1 MRRLFDN
8 PYLLLA
14 LTALFWSGNMV
25 VGRGIRGD
33 VPPFGLAFWRWT
45 LALLILLPIAL
56 PHLREQWPALRR
68 SWLPVVLL
76 GALGVGG
83 YNTFAY
89 LALQHTTAINATML
103 NSLIP
108 VATMVLAWLLLRRP
122 LHRFETIGVL
132 VSLIG
137 VTVIV
142 SHGNL
147 AGLIDF
153 RLNPGDLWMLVAVL
167 DWGLY
172 TVGLHWRPKGVDPML
187 MLAAMMVV
195 GVLVLA
201 PAWAWELSQG
211 HGIALNAGSVSGI
224 AYTAIFPG
232 LLGYVFYN
240 RGVTLVGPSQSALFL
255 HLMPVFATLLSAIF
269 LEELPA
275 LFHAYGIAAILCG
288 IWLTTRSPKV
298 AA

>member
-1 MRRLFDN
+1 MRRLFDY

-33 VPPFGLAFWRWT
+33 VPPLGLAFWRWT

-56 PHLREQWPALRR
+56 PHLRTQWPALRR
-68 SWLPVVLL
+68 NIVPVVLL

-108 VATMVLAWLLLRRP
+108 VATMLLAWLLLRRP
-122 LHRFETIGVL
+122 LHRLEIVGVL
-132 VSLIG
+132 VSLAG
-137 VTVIV
+137 VLVII
-142 SHGNL
+142 SRGNPASL
-147 AGLIDF
+147 LEL

-172 TVGLHWRPKGVDPML
+172 TVGLHWRPKGVDPIL
-187 MLAAMMVV
+187 LLAAMILV
-195 GVLVLA
+195 GISLLA
-201 PAWAWELSQG
+201 PAWTWELMQG
-211 HGIALNAGSVSGI
+211 RGIALNTGSVAGI

-240 RGVTLVGPSQSALFL
+240 RGVALVGPGQGALFL
-255 HLMPVFATLLSAIF
+255 HLMPVFGTVLSVIF
-269 LEELPA
+269 LDELPGA
-275 LFHAYGIAAILCG
+275 FHAAGIAAILCG